1 MAKHRALIIGAGRI
15 GSGFGWMPTSYV
27 YTHADAYLA
36 LKDRVE
42 LVGFVEPDPGR
53 LECAGAKYGGSDGFK
68 TFRTLEPALAEL
80 KPDVVSICTQPA
92 ERAVPLALC
101 NQIAGIRYFWC
112 EKPLALLDVPIDTHI
127 QVNYWRRF
135 EPMHRQ
141 IKDKLEAGDYGEIV
155 RLVVCAKRD
164 VHTVCHFTDLAL
176 WWGVSPAKFTYCDV
190 PASDF
195 TTCEYTLYT
204 TTRVLR
210 FKAGGALMAVDE
222 GYRSTIFPGM
232 RLPLCKRSKGWSPI
246 FMTEALSNLMDA
258 MEGIAPLKS
267 PPAGAIEAEAWADE
281 ILNPP
286 LLYKYK
292 TYISGTNIAS
302 GSYTPFTG
310 YP

>member
-1 MAKHRALIIGAGRI
+1 MAKHRALIVGGGRI

-42 LVGFVEPDPGR
+42 LVGFVEPDEER
-53 LECAGAKYGGSDGFK
+53 RKAANAKYHVDAYAGLELALK
-68 TFRTLEPALAEL
+68 CLEP
-80 KPDVVSICTQPA
+80 DIVSICTQP
-92 ERAVPLALC
+92 EQRG
-101 NQIAGIRYFWC
+101 QIIVSCVADGVKGIWS
-112 EKPLALLDVPIDTHI
+112 EKPYGCKYEDASLPIQI
-127 QVNYWRRF
+127 NYWRRF
-135 EPMHRQ
+135 EPMHRAV
-141 IKDKLEAGDYGEIV
+141 KDKLDAGELGEVV

-210 FKAGGALMAVDE
+210 FKAGGALMEEDE

-232 RLPLCKRSKGWSPI
+232 RLPLCKGSKGWSPI
-246 FMTEALSNLMDA
+246 FMTEALANLMDA

-267 PPAGAIEAEAWADE
+267 PPEGAIEAEAWADE
-281 ILNPP
+281 ILNP
-286 LLYKYK
+286 KK
-292 TYISGTNIAS
+292 
-302 GSYTPFTG
+302 
-310 YP
+310 